1 MKPKR
6 PCDNLAELLGIHIA
20 CLFMDEFRL
29 GILSSLKINN
39 MQDQAL
45 ELVVFLS
52 SEPIEIARL
61 FRAEV
66 ERAKVVKAN
75 RFVPRVVQG

>member
-75 RFVPRVVQG
+75 RFVPWVVQG

>member
-1 MKPKR
+1 MKLKR

-29 GILSSLKINN
+29 RILSSLKKNN

-45 ELVVFLS
+45 ELIGFLS
-52 SEPIEIARL
+52 SEPIEIAQL

-75 RFVPRVVQG
+75 RFVPWVAQG